1 MATYDNSYNLSIT
14 PNKPTLRGI
23 DTNYDNS
30 GQINQGGIGLGDLY
44 QLDYDRNKI
53 EQIFNQGTDAQY
65 ALMQKEN
72 QIAQNQY
79 ANNQFANQQSALETL
94 RQQRNSQIA
103 SGMARGLN
111 AAQEQ
116 GTVLG
121 LQQDASAGALELANQ
136 QQLQADQIAA
146 EYANNVA
153 KALQESNSV
162 KQAMAQ
168 VAAQMYEADM
178 LGYTG
183 ELSYA
188 GQLDANA
195 SDRYGYELGLEGTQY
210 TADKN
215 LEGTKYNADKN
226 YEGTV
231 YSSDKNYEGTV
242 YNADKNYEGTKYNA
256 DQNRAAQE
264 YAADK
269 NLEGTKYAADKNL
282 EGQKAQ
288 AAATRAAASA
298 SSSKYSSQLNSQ
310 GVDYQGL
317 IDKNTKDGKTDWN
330 AVKGDLIGNGID
342 AETATQLINETSS
355 TQATSYSVINDY
367 NTWVKA
373 LDGNNEALKALG
385 VTIKG
390 GMKGWYSNTSINNM
404 MSYVKQKIQS
414 GELSFASNQELMDAI
429 VNRKIKG
436 VQQLTFGF

>member
-1 MATYDNSYNLSIT
+1 MAQYDNSYNMTIT

-30 GQINQGGIGLGDLY
+30 GQVNQGGIGLGDLY

-136 QQLQADQIAA
+136 QQLQADKIAA
-146 EYANNVA
+146 EYASNVS
-153 KALQESNSV
+153 KALQEANSV

-183 ELSYA
+183 ELNYA
-188 GQLDANA
+188 GQMDANA
-195 SDRYGYELGLEGTQY
+195 SDRYGYELGLEGTKY

-215 LEGTKYNADKN
+215 YEGTKYNADKN

-231 YSSDKNYEGTV
+231 YSSDKNLEGTK
-242 YNADKNYEGTKYNA
+242 YTADKNYEGTKYNA
-256 DQNRAAQE
+256 DKNYE
-264 YAADK
+264 SNIYAADR
-269 NLEGTKYAADKNL
+269 NLEGTKYAADQNRA
-282 EGQKAQ
+282 AQ
-288 AAATRAAASA
+288 ENAARTAAAATRYAANVNAASNAA
-298 SSSKYSSQLNSQ
+298 SQV
-310 GVDYQGL
+310 GVDYNSL
-317 IDKNTKDGKTDWN
+317 KEKYTKNGVTDWT
-330 AVKGDLIGNGID
+330 ALYADLSANTN
-342 AETATQLINETSS
+342 AETATEIVAKDPVYNFLNNG
-355 TQATSYSVINDY
+355 AT
-367 NTWVKA
+367 WAKA
-373 LDGNNEALKALG
+373 LDGNNEALKNLG
-385 VTIKG
+385 V
-390 GMKGWYSNTSINNM
+390 NINGKYHNLM
-404 MSYVKQKIQS
+404 NNKVAQDAINHFQEQIRTGQYKYT
-414 GELSFASNQELMDAI
+414 SNQQLMNDIA
-429 VNRKIKG
+429 NYAKDK
-436 VQQLTFGF
+436 QTWWQYMAAW